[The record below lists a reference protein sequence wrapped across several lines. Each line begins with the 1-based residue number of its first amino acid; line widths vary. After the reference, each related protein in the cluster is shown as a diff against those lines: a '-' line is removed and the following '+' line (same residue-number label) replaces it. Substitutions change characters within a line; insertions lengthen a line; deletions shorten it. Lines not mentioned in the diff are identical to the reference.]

1 MSGVI
6 PRPPPRRELAFTM
19 GAERAE
25 NSTAANLLAEAAD
38 SVARLAANATH
49 EAAGVMSTEASAG
62 SGEDV
67 LSQRGMRGASRS
79 GERGEAPS
87 GAVVLTFIGGLI
99 ASQLLLYVRCGC
111 MIKAYAHA
119 PLIILMQAS
128 LEAASQAIL
137 QPGHPGWLVAYSRR
151 AKFPRRVDEV
161 HYGLAGIQRRHRVV
175 RAQGYAEASRHA
187 HTAVRTTTT
196 NEPLRG
202 W

>member
-19 GAERAE
+19 GAERAD
-25 NSTAANLLAEAAD
+25 NATAANLLAEAAD

-62 SGEDV
+62 SGEDA

-99 ASQLLLYVRCGC
+99 ASQLLLYVRRGC
-111 MIKAYAHA
+111 MISMRSC

-137 QPGHPGWLVAYSRR
+137 QPGHPGWFVAYSRR

-161 HYGLAGIQRRHRVV
+161 HHGLACIQRRHRVV